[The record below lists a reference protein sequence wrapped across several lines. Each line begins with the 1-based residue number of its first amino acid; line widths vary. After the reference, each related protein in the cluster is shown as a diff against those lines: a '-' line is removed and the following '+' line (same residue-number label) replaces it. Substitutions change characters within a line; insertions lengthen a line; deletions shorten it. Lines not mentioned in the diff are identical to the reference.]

1 MSRKR
6 IKQSERR
13 KIKLEI
19 EKQRVKKPE
28 IKPMTEYGGF
38 IDGKS
43 FEISP
48 DDEAD
53 YEFFKGLWE
62 AIEHDVKGSA

>member
-19 EKQRVKKPE
+19 DKQKAQKPE
-28 IKPMTEYGGF
+28 FKPMTIYGGS
-38 IDGKS
+38 IDGAS